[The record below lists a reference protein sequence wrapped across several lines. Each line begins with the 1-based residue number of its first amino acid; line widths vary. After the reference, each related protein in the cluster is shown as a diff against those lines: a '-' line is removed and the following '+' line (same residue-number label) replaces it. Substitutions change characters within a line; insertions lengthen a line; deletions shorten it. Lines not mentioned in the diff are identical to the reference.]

1 MRPETPAKLSHAKQA
16 KWNTAGILLDAD
28 ALPTPVDFA
37 EIFGNT
43 RPVEIEI
50 GTGKGTFLL
59 ARAKARPEAN
69 FLGIEYAKAY
79 ATYTADRF
87 RRAQLTNIRM
97 LRTEAASFF
106 KTAVPAGSL
115 QRVHIYY
122 PDPWPKRRHNRRR
135 LIQPQ
140 FVDIVRRTLAPG
152 GQLIIITDHFDYARH
167 IRRVLHEAP
176 GFCRIPMPRMT
187 DAEGELVGTNF
198 ERKYIAQG
206 RPSYSLALMRYV

>member
-1 MRPETPAKLSHAKQA
+1 MRPETPAKLSHTNQG
-16 KWNTAGILLDAD
+16 KWDTAGILLDAD
-28 ALPTPVDFA
+28 ALPRPLDFA
-37 EIFGNT
+37 EMFGNT

-59 ARAKARPEAN
+59 ARAKARPEVN

-79 ATYTADRF
+79 AIYTADRF
-87 RRAQLTNIRM
+87 RRAKLENVRM
-97 LRTEAASFF
+97 LRTEAAALF
-106 KTAVPAGSL
+106 KTAIPPRSL
-115 QRVHIYY
+115 QRLHIYY

-135 LIQPQ
+135 LIQPP
-140 FVDIVRRTLAPG
+140 FVDLVREALTPG
-152 GQLIIITDHFDYARH
+152 GQLIVITDHFDYARH

-176 GFCRIPMPRMT
+176 GFSRIAVPRMT

-206 RPSYSLALMRYV
+206 RPSYALALMRYV